1 MERRSLAVASSPVLV
16 QLAMSPAPTSVT
28 GVVAPRTGIATTT
41 AATHASTTHAAY
53 LAAWLRISAALNPV
67 LSTFEGAI
75 FPSPYP
81 AHGLSLVGNYYVR
94 MLTTCFDVARWLP
107 LSHNPERVFVD
118 SLFRCNKCTILLIQG

>member
-1 MERRSLAVASSPVLV
+1 MA
-16 QLAMSPAPTSVT
+16 PAPTSVT

-53 LAAWLRISAALNPV
+53 LAAWLRIGAALNPV

-75 FPSPYP
+75 FPYP

-94 MLTTCFDVARWLP
+94 MLTTCFDDARWLP
-107 LSHNPERVFVD
+107 LSHSAERVFVVP
-118 SLFRCNKCTILLIQG
+118 LFRCNKCTILLIQR